1 MAEEPDPRFT
11 VDFPTLWVALDW
23 IPQHCVI
30 PDGFRRGQPFQ
41 PLDWQLWCQA
51 NFYRV
56 RPEAVWNPRDPLLGT
71 AFHYRRGS
79 IVLSAKAGKGPYTA
93 TQCCVQ
99 GVGPALFAGWAKGGE
114 AWDCRDHG
122 CGCGWVYEYQPGEP
136 MGMRW
141 PTPLIQVTAY
151 SEDATDNVYDALRP
165 MIDQGPLSD
174 LVPKTG
180 EEFIRLPGGGEIA
193 VVTSSAQSRLG
204 NRVTY
209 APQDEVGI
217 YTVPNGMVKVAETQ
231 RRGAAG
237 MGGRVEE
244 TTNAYDP
251 SEHSVAQ
258 RTAESAK
265 SWDPASIPLDR
276 RAIAGVGKDVFRFH
290 PQAPASLSYLDKRE
304 RRRIHR
310 YVYGSSLR
318 ERGGHVDLDSIEAEA
333 SELLERDPVQAERFF
348 GNRCKIGRGSWL
360 RDGLW
365 ADRQA
370 VRIIQP
376 GERICLGFDGSDSED
391 WTAIRAETLDGYG
404 FTPTF
409 GPDASSTY
417 WDPHMSDGRIPRGQV
432 HAAVDQI
439 FSHYRVVRMY
449 CDPREWQTE
458 IETWALRHGKRRVFE
473 WATNRI
479 VQMHESLQRLV
490 TDLATGSYTHDGC
503 EAAAVHVDNAR
514 KIPKPGERYILGKP
528 SEHQKIDIAMA
539 ATLAHEAR
547 CDAVADGAKS
557 GPTARRKIVVL
568 S

>member
-11 VDFPTLWVALDW
+11 VDFPTLWVTLDW

-30 PDGFRRGQPFQ
+30 PDGFRRGQAFQ

-56 RPEAVWNPRDPLLGT
+56 RRNAVWNPQDPILGT

-79 IVLSAKAGKGPYTA
+79 IVLPQKAGKGPYTA

-114 AWDCRDHG
+114 VWDCRDHG

-165 MIDQGPLSD
+165 MIDLGPLSD
-174 LVPKTG
+174 LIPKTG

-265 SWDPASIPLDR
+265 SWDPASIPLDQR
-276 RAIAGVGKDVFRFH
+276 VVAGAGKDVFRFH
-290 PQAPASLSYLDKRE
+290 PQAPAGLSYLDKRE
-304 RRRIHR
+304 RRRVHR
-310 YVYGSSLR
+310 FVYGSSLR

-348 GNRCKIGRGSWL
+348 GNRCKMGRGSWL
-360 RDGLW
+360 KDGLW

-370 VRIIQP
+370 LRAVLP
-376 GERICLGFDGSDSED
+376 GERICVGFDGSDSED
-391 WTAIRAETLDGYG
+391 WTALRAETLDGFG

-409 GPDASSTY
+409 GPDAAPTL
-417 WDPHMSDGRIPRGQV
+417 WDPHMFDGRIPRGQV
-432 HAAVDQI
+432 HAAVDEI
-439 FSHYRVVRMY
+439 FGRYRVVRMY
-449 CDPREWQTE
+449 CDPRDWQTE
-458 IETWALRHGKRRVFE
+458 IEAWALRHGSRRVFE

-479 VQMHESLQRLV
+479 VQMHQSLLRFV
-490 TDLATGSYTHDGC
+490 TDLATDSYTHDGC
-503 EAAAVHVDNAR
+503 NVTASHVDNAR

-528 SEHQKIDIAMA
+528 SEHQKIDAAMA

-547 CDAVADGAKS
+547 CDAVAAGA
-557 GPTARRKIVVL
+557 TASTPGRRKIIVL